1 VAGGGRVGWV
11 GVDVGCGVR
20 TGVAVGRGVRS
31 GVGLGREGRA
41 GTTDAGAGGV
51 LGGLVSIEAGG
62 AEGSRD
68 AAGEASRLAL
78 GTVLADGSGLGDGA
92 ALPPVGEAPETVEE
106 PGVALAG

>member
-1 VAGGGRVGWV
+1 MGWV

-41 GTTDAGAGGV
+41 GTTDAGGRGV
-51 LGGLVSIEAGG
+51 LGGLVSVEAGG

-68 AAGEASRLAL
+68 AAGEPWGLAI
-78 GTVLADGSGLGDGA
+78 GTSLADGSGLGDGA
-92 ALPPVGEAPETVEE
+92 VLPPVGEAPLPVDE
-106 PGVALAG
+106 PGVGLAG

>member
-1 VAGGGRVGWV
+1 VGWV

-41 GTTDAGAGGV
+41 GTTDAGGRWV
-51 LGGLVSIEAGG
+51 LGGLVSVEAGA
-62 AEGSRD
+62 AEAWRD
-68 AAGEASRLAL
+68 AGGEASRLAL
-78 GTVLADGSGLGDGA
+78 GTALADGAGLGDGA